1 MLARATFRAALLAA
15 ALALPAHAQDAPLA
29 SWNDGPVKQAIIDFV
44 TAATTEGGPG
54 FIAPEDRIATFDND
68 GTLWS
73 EQPMYFQGMFVNDR
87 IKAMAPEHPEW
98 ASEMPFKA
106 VIDGDMAALG
116 AAGEKGLVELVAATH
131 AGMTQG
137 EFEATVKDWIATAR
151 HPRFDRPYT
160 DLVFQPML
168 EVLDYLRAND
178 FQTWIV
184 SGGGIDFMRPWAEE
198 VYGIPPWQVIGSQ
211 IEVEYND
218 ADGPPRFDREP
229 EVFFVDDKAGKPVG
243 ILRHIGREPV
253 IAFGN
258 SDGDFE
264 MLEYVTHGDGPDLGL
279 IVHHTDAKREWAY
292 DRDSHVGTLA
302 RALDAA
308 PDEGWLLIDMARDW
322 KVIYPFEKE

>member
-1 MLARATFRAALLAA
+1 MLRRLTL
-15 ALALPAHAQDAPLA
+15 ALALVALPAFAQDDPLP
-29 SWNDGPVKQAIIDFV
+29 SWNDSASKQAIVDFV
-44 TAATTEGGPG
+44 TAATAEGGPG

-73 EQPMYFQGMFVNDR
+73 EQPMYFQGMFAFDR
-87 IKAMAPEHPEW
+87 IKEMAPDHPEW
-98 ASEMPFKA
+98 ATTMPFKA

-116 AAGEKGLVELVAATH
+116 AAGEKGLLEIVATTH
-131 AGMTQG
+131 AGMNEQI
-137 EFEATVKDWIATAR
+137 FETEVTDWIASAR
-151 HPRFDRPYT
+151 HPRFDKPYT

-184 SGGGIDFMRPWAEE
+184 SGGGIDFMRPWTDDI
-198 VYGIPPWQVIGSQ
+198 YGIPPQQVVGSQ
-211 IEVEYND
+211 IEVTYD
-218 ADGPPRFDREP
+218 DKDGAPHFNREP
-229 EVFFVDDKAGKPVG
+229 KIFFIDDKAGKPVG
-243 ILRHIGREPV
+243 ILRHIGKRPV

-264 MLEYVTHGDGPDLGL
+264 MLEYATHGDGPDLGL

-292 DRDSHVGTLA
+292 DRDSKIGTLS

-308 PDEGWLLIDMARDW
+308 PAEGWQLIDMAKDW
-322 KVIYPFEKE
+322 KVIYPFEMQ

>member
-1 MLARATFRAALLAA
+1 MRRALILVLPLATPVL
-15 ALALPAHAQDAPLA
+15 AQDDPLP
-29 SWNDGPVKQAIIDFV
+29 SWNDGASKAAIIDFV

-54 FIAPEDRIATFDND
+54 YIAPGDRIATFDND

-87 IKAMAPEHPEW
+87 IRELAADHPEW

-106 VIDGDMAALG
+106 VLDGDTAALG
-116 AAGEKGLVELVAATH
+116 AAGEQGLVELLAVTH
-131 AGMTQG
+131 AGMTQQEFQG
-137 EFEATVKDWIATAR
+137 EVKDWLATAR

-160 DLVFQPML
+160 ELVYQPML
-168 EVLDYLRAND
+168 EVIDYLRVNG

-184 SGGGIDFMRPWAEE
+184 SGGGIDFMRPWAEA
-198 VYGIPPWQVIGSQ
+198 VYGIPPWQVVGSQ
-211 IEVEYND
+211 IAVTYND

-258 SDGDFE
+258 SDGDYQ
-264 MLEYVTHGDGPDLGL
+264 MLEYVTAGDGPDLGL
-279 IVHHTDAKREWAY
+279 IVHHTDAVREWAY
-292 DRDSHVGTLA
+292 DRDSHIGTLA

-308 PDEGWLLIDMARDW
+308 PEEGWQVIDMARDW
-322 KVIYPFEKE
+322 KVVYPFEKGQ